1 MKFLRDGSSA
11 SSLSVRLSTLT
22 GNELR
27 SLIERLANDGEA
39 IAARIEYLTRPQS
52 AVESIALRIGGIRN
66 DDRFVDHGGLDEM
79 ARVVRGVAED
89 IERDV
94 LPREPVRALALTE
107 QLMVLNGP
115 LMNRSLDDGM
125 IGMAI
130 EEACALW
137 LKIARVV
144 RESGALPKMD
154 WVARLKEVAGQD
166 DYGVRRAMLQQAHL
180 LFDEPQLR
188 AMAESQEREAVAALA
203 TEPGDL
209 GALDALDDLPR
220 NPRVPTLVLQDIAKA
235 LQDPQLYN
243 RAVRLHHVNPDD
255 HALEAMA
262 RFHLDCGDVTGALDI
277 LEPPWEGGR
286 ETVRLD
292 LLDRAYGQLGD
303 NALRIDVR
311 RKRYQHLPCLWT
323 YQALNELLDVPAR
336 QELRTQ
342 VSIDAV
348 ELRDVATAAQLLCAA
363 GNWPLAQAIL
373 LARAKEFDII
383 LGTQLEP
390 LAKEAEARGYPL
402 MSVIIWRAL
411 LNPILERG
419 ASKAYYH
426 AAQYLSELRRL
437 AGTVDDHRGLPT
449 HAEYEARLR
458 ERHGRKTG
466 FWRQMSIRP

>member
-1 MKFLRDGSSA
+1 MNFLRDGSSA
-11 SSLSVRLSTLT
+11 SSLSVRLSALT

-27 SLIERLANDGEA
+27 SLIERLASDGET
-39 IAARIEYLTRPQS
+39 IAARIDYLTRPQS
-52 AVESIALRIGGIRN
+52 AVESIALRIRGIRS
-66 DDRFVDHGGLDEM
+66 DDRFVDHGDLVEM
-79 ARVVRGVAED
+79 ARIVRGVAED

-107 QLMVLNGP
+107 QLMALNDP
-115 LMNRSLDDGM
+115 LMNRSLDDGV

-130 EEACALW
+130 EEACTLW

-154 WVARLKEVAGQD
+154 WVARLKEVAEQG
-166 DYGVRRAMLQQAHL
+166 DYCIRRAMLQQAHL

-188 AMAESQEREAVAALA
+188 AMAESQERQAVAVLA
-203 TEPGDL
+203 TEPGEL
-209 GALDALDDLPR
+209 GALDDLPR
-220 NPRVPTLVLQDIAKA
+220 NPRAPTLALQDIAKA
-235 LQDPQLYN
+235 LQDPQLYS

-255 HALEAMA
+255 RALEAMA
-262 RFHLDCGDVTGALDI
+262 RFYLDCGDATGALDI
-277 LEPPWEGGR
+277 LESPWEGGR

-292 LLDRAYGQLGD
+292 LLDRVYGQLGD
-303 NALRIDVR
+303 NASRIDVR

-336 QELRTQ
+336 QELRAQ

-348 ELRDVATAAQLLCAA
+348 QLRDVATAAQLLCAA
-363 GNWPLAQAIL
+363 GNWPLAQTTL
-373 LARAKEFDII
+373 LARVKEFDIT

-390 LAKEAEARGYPL
+390 LAKEAEVRGYPL

-437 AGTVDDHRGLPT
+437 AGTIDDHQGLPT

-458 ERHGRKTG
+458 GRHGRKTG
-466 FWRQMSIRP
+466 FWRQMSIRA

>member
-1 MKFLRDGSSA
+1 MNFLRDGSSA

-22 GNELR
+22 ASELR

-39 IAARIEYLTRPQS
+39 FSARIDYLTRPQS
-52 AVESIALRIGGIRN
+52 AVESIALRIRGIRR
-66 DDRFVDHGGLDEM
+66 DDRFVDHSDLDEM
-79 ARVVRGVAED
+79 VRVVRGVAED

-107 QLMVLNGP
+107 QLMALNGP
-115 LMNRSLDDGM
+115 LMNRSLDDGT

-130 EEACALW
+130 EEACTLW

-166 DYGVRRAMLQQAHL
+166 DCGVRRAMLQQAHL

-188 AMAESQEREAVAALA
+188 AMAESQERQAVQ
-203 TEPGDL
+203 
-209 GALDALDDLPR
+209 
-220 NPRVPTLVLQDIAKA
+220 TLVLQDIAKA

-255 HALEAMA
+255 RALEAMA
-262 RFHLDCGDVTGALDI
+262 RFHLDCGDATGALDI
-277 LEPPWEGGR
+277 LESPWEGGR

-303 NALRIDVR
+303 NASRIDVR
-311 RKRYQHLPCLWT
+311 RKRYQHLPCVWT

-336 QELRTQ
+336 QELRAQ

-373 LARAKEFDII
+373 LARAKEFDVT

-390 LAKEAEARGYPL
+390 LAKEAEARRYPL

-437 AGTVDDHRGLPT
+437 AGTIDDHRGLPT

>member
-1 MKFLRDGSSA
+1 MSFLCNGSSA
-11 SSLSVRLSTLT
+11 SSLSVRLSALT
-22 GNELR
+22 GDELR

-39 IAARIEYLTRPQS
+39 IAARIDYLTRPQS
-52 AVESIALRIGGIRN
+52 AVESIALRIRGIHS
-66 DDRFVDHGGLDEM
+66 DGRFVDHGGLDEM
-79 ARVVRGVAED
+79 AGVVRGIAED

-107 QLMVLNGP
+107 QLMALNGP

-130 EEACALW
+130 EEACTLW

-154 WVARLKEVAGQD
+154 WVARLKEVAEQG
-166 DYGVRRAMLQQAHL
+166 DYCIRRAMLQQAHL

-188 AMAESQEREAVAALA
+188 AMAESQERQAVAVLA
-203 TEPGDL
+203 TEPGEL
-209 GALDALDDLPR
+209 GALDDLPR
-220 NPRVPTLVLQDIAKA
+220 NPRAPTLALQDIAKA
-235 LQDPQLYN
+235 LQDPQLYS
-243 RAVRLHHVNPDD
+243 RAVRLHHVNLDD
-255 HALEAMA
+255 RALEAMA
-262 RFHLDCGDVTGALDI
+262 RFHLDCGDATGALDI
-277 LEPPWEGGR
+277 LQSPWEGGR

-292 LLDRAYGQLGD
+292 LIDRAYGQLGD
-303 NALRIDVR
+303 NASRIDVR
-311 RKRYQHLPCLWT
+311 RKRYQLLPCLWT
-323 YQALNELLDVPAR
+323 YQALDELLDVPAR
-336 QELRTQ
+336 QELRAQ

-363 GNWPLAQAIL
+363 GNWPLAQATL
-373 LARAKEFDII
+373 LARAKEFEVS

-390 LAKEAEARGYPL
+390 LAKEAQVRGYPL

-437 AGTVDDHRGLPT
+437 AGIIDDHRGLPT

-458 ERHGRKTG
+458 ELHGRKTG
-466 FWRQMSIRP
+466 FWRQMSIRA

>member
-1 MKFLRDGSSA
+1 
-11 SSLSVRLSTLT
+11 
-22 GNELR
+22 
-27 SLIERLANDGEA
+27 
-39 IAARIEYLTRPQS
+39 
-52 AVESIALRIGGIRN
+52 
-66 DDRFVDHGGLDEM
+66 
-79 ARVVRGVAED
+79 
-89 IERDV
+89 
-94 LPREPVRALALTE
+94 
-107 QLMVLNGP
+107 
-115 LMNRSLDDGM
+115 
-125 IGMAI
+125 
-130 EEACALW
+130 
-137 LKIARVV
+137 
-144 RESGALPKMD
+144 
-154 WVARLKEVAGQD
+154 
-166 DYGVRRAMLQQAHL
+166 
-180 LFDEPQLR
+180 
-188 AMAESQEREAVAALA
+188 
-203 TEPGDL
+203 
-209 GALDALDDLPR
+209 
-220 NPRVPTLVLQDIAKA
+220 LQDVAKA
-235 LQDPQLYN
+235 LQDPQLYD
-243 RAVRLHHVNPDD
+243 RAVRLNHVNPDD

-303 NALRIDVR
+303 KDLRIDVR

-336 QELRTQ
+336 QELRAQ

-363 GNWPLAQAIL
+363 GNWLLAQAIL
-373 LARAKEFDII
+373 LARAKEFDIT

-437 AGTVDDHRGLPT
+437 AGTIDDHRGLPT

>member
-1 MKFLRDGSSA
+1 MNFLRNGSSA

-39 IAARIEYLTRPQS
+39 IAARIDYLTRPQS
-52 AVESIALRIGGIRN
+52 AVGSIALRIRGIRS

-79 ARVVRGVAED
+79 ARVVRGIVED

-94 LPREPVRALALTE
+94 LPGEPVRALALTE
-107 QLMVLNGP
+107 QLMALNGP

-130 EEACALW
+130 EEACMLW

-154 WVARLKEVAGQD
+154 WVARLQEVAGQD
-166 DYGVRRAMLQQAHL
+166 DYCIRRAMLQQAHL
-180 LFDEPQLR
+180 LFDESELR
-188 AMAESQEREAVAALA
+188 AMAESQEHQAVAVLA

-209 GALDALDDLPR
+209 GDLPR
-220 NPRVPTLVLQDIAKA
+220 NLRASTLALLDTAKA
-235 LQDPQLYN
+235 LQDPQLYS
-243 RAVRLHHVNPDD
+243 RAVRLHHVNPDE
-255 HALEAMA
+255 HALESMA
-262 RFHLDCGDVTGALDI
+262 RFHLDCGDATGALDI
-277 LEPPWEGGR
+277 LESPWERGR
-286 ETVRLD
+286 EIVRLD

-303 NALRIDVR
+303 NASRIDVR

-336 QELRTQ
+336 QELRAQ

-363 GNWPLAQAIL
+363 GNWPLAQETL
-373 LARAKEFDII
+373 LARAKEFDIT

-390 LAKEAEARGYPL
+390 LAKEAQVRGYPL
-402 MSVIIWRAL
+402 VSVIIWRAL

-419 ASKAYYH
+419 ASKAYYN

-437 AGTVDDHRGLPT
+437 AGTIDDHRGLPT

-466 FWRQMSIRP
+466 FWRQMSIRA

>member
-1 MKFLRDGSSA
+1 MNFLRDGSSA

-22 GNELR
+22 ASELR

-39 IAARIEYLTRPQS
+39 FSARIDYLTRPQS
-52 AVESIALRIGGIRN
+52 AVESIALRIRGIRR
-66 DDRFVDHGGLDEM
+66 DDRFVDHSDLDEM
-79 ARVVRGVAED
+79 VRVVRGVAED

-107 QLMVLNGP
+107 QLMALNGP
-115 LMNRSLDDGM
+115 LMNRSLDDGT

-130 EEACALW
+130 EEACTLW

-166 DYGVRRAMLQQAHL
+166 DCGVRRAMLQQAHL

-188 AMAESQEREAVAALA
+188 AMAESQERQAVAALA

-209 GALDALDDLPR
+209 GAPDDVPHD
-220 NPRVPTLVLQDIAKA
+220 PRVQTLVLQDIAKA

-255 HALEAMA
+255 RALEAMA
-262 RFHLDCGDVTGALDI
+262 RFHLDCGDATGALDI
-277 LEPPWEGGR
+277 LESPWEGGR

-303 NALRIDVR
+303 NASRIDVR
-311 RKRYQHLPCLWT
+311 RKRYQHLPCVWT

-336 QELRTQ
+336 QELRAQ

-373 LARAKEFDII
+373 LARAKEFDVT

-390 LAKEAEARGYPL
+390 LAKEAEARRYPL

-437 AGTVDDHRGLPT
+437 AGTIDDHRGLPT